1 VSEHLTARQ
10 VPSYCRGTCSDE
22 RSKTITKH
30 ISTCKTCSGKVQV
43 YEDKNSPS
51 VHCGKVE
58 ICLGRRTPLCYE
70 CKGASEF
77 VLDRCQIEMPEPKQ
91 LPGRPVRQQGL
102 PQMPFG
108 LPPGMPI
115 FHIGSPEQMPPD
127 LARIFESMFSGLSP
141 AANSEQELGEFAQGL
156 FEQMEPCEDCDPT
169 SPECQQCLLN
179 PEGGTPKLLE
189 GKKPRKRKTSRK
201 KPVKPKD

>member
-1 VSEHLTARQ
+1 MSEHLTARQ
-10 VPSYCRGTCSDE
+10 TPGYCRGTCSDE

-30 ISTCKTCSGKVQV
+30 ITTCKTCSEKVQV

-70 CKGASEF
+70 CKDASEF
-77 VLDRCQIEMPEPKQ
+77 VLDRCQIEIPETQ
-91 LPGRPVRQQGL
+91 QFPGRPARQHL

-108 LPPGMPI
+108 LPQGMPI
-115 FHIGSPEQMPPD
+115 FHLGPPQQMPPD
-127 LARIFESMFSGLSP
+127 LARVFESLFSGLSP
-141 AANSEQELGEFAQGL
+141 AGPDQELGEFAQGL
-156 FEQMEPCEDCDPT
+156 FEQMEPCSDCDPT

-189 GKKPRKRKTSRK
+189 EKKPRKRSRK